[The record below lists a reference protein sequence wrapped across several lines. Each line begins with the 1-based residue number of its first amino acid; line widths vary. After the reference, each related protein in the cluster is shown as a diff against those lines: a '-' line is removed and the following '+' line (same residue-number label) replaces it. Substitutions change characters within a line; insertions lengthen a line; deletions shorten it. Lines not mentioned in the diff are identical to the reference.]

1 MPNGPIM
8 AHLRLNIV
16 NLGISNYKEKEVT
29 KNEFSS
35 ADLESWSQRLKLR
48 RRQLAFTGEQKRRRH
63 VVVAVSFHTAAI
75 FSEPPSSRQFR
86 KGAVYVTFFVRAIS
100 HTARAIVVEW
110 RCRINKK
117 ARLCKKKIKKDARK
131 KRWNKRIKYFDYI
144 YYWYYT
150 VEIFM

>member
-16 NLGISNYKEKEVT
+16 NLGISNYKKKEVT

-35 ADLESWSQRLKLR
+35 ADLESWSQRLKLNLTLR

-100 HTARAIVVEW
+100 HTARAIVVE
-110 RCRINKK
+110 
-117 ARLCKKKIKKDARK
+117 
-131 KRWNKRIKYFDYI
+131 
-144 YYWYYT
+144 
-150 VEIFM
+150 